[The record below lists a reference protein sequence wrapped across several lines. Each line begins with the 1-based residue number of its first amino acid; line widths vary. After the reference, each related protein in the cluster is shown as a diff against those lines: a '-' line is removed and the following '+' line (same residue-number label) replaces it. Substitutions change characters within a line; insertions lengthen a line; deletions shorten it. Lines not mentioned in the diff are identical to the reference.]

1 MANLLPWIT
10 RVWAGL
16 GSLSNLMARYW
27 THHGT
32 GKIFEE
38 KHISGENSIFDFS
51 SLVTAATWKLTLF
64 HLYTKF
70 QYRLILFTLTDHEK
84 YFLSYGFMKGT
95 WSVESHYP
103 NPRSCYSFPGG
114 RGGEGRGSGNHPLHL
129 SPFVFPLTG
138 TLLFSNGYDVQQTIL
153 LNRLDE
159 RSLFEFVA
167 SILLLNVN
175 FRLDLYV
182 LKLKKQNYK
191 L

>member
-38 KHISGENSIFDFS
+38 KHISGENSIYDFG

-64 HLYTKF
+64 HLYTMF
-70 QYRLILFTLTDHEK
+70 QHRFILFTLTLYSLLFTLTDHEK
-84 YFLSYGFMKGT
+84 YFLSYGFMEGT
-95 WSVESHYP
+95 WSLESHYP

-114 RGGEGRGSGNHPLHL
+114 RGGGGRGSGNHPLHL
-129 SPFVFPLTG
+129 SPICFPINWHSP
-138 TLLFSNGYDVQQTIL
+138 LFKQLWRTAD
-153 LNRLDE
+153 
-159 RSLFEFVA
+159 
-167 SILLLNVN
+167 N
-175 FRLDLYV
+175 FAQSTRWTFIV
-182 LKLKKQNYK
+182 WICCINIAIKR
-191 L
+191 